1 MVQADFRMPIV
12 HVSNYDVL
20 ERCTGDILSQI
31 KPVEGDRNK
40 RLYAIQ
46 ELADAIYS
54 TGALRGASVKP
65 FGSFVS
71 QLYAKSGDLDVSV
84 ELVNPLNLPTTKRKK
99 QDTLREVRRALQRR
113 GIARHT
119 EFIPNARVPVLQYVS
134 NQYGISCDISISNY
148 SGQIKSKIFYWI
160 NTLDDRFGDMV
171 LLVKE
176 WAKAQNINDPKNG
189 TLNSYSL
196 CLLVL
201 FHFQTCEP
209 AILPP
214 LKEIYEGNIV
224 EDIAGLRGK
233 PSKTQAA
240 KYGPKKSELSLSHL
254 LASFFQKF
262 SRIGAVSNK
271 VISTYTGRLE
281 RIQDNPRWMDK
292 SYSLFVEDPF
302 EKPDNA
308 ARAVGS
314 FEFQDIVNAFSNASN
329 KFLSDAHALTDRN
342 ELLSLL
348 CTPDVGS
355 KLGGRARAS
364 RYTNILVSP
373 HDRFIGYLEYV
384 APNPYDDQHHQ
395 PARGG
400 SRSGQSPHG
409 YTTNRQT
416 AVHYQNN
423 NHPQA
428 YNTQRQTTVHHQNQN
443 HQQAYAAGRQTGGQ
457 YQNTQRSKENTSY
470 RHSNGRAATIWH
482 EPVRGR
488 FCNGEWQ

>member
-1 MVQADFRMPIV
+1 MLIR

-20 ERCTGDILSQI
+20 EKCAEDILSVI
-31 KPVEGDRNK
+31 KPVE
-40 RLYAIQ
+40 
-46 ELADAIYS
+46 
-54 TGALRGASVKP
+54 GASVKP

-84 ELVNPLNLPTTKRKK
+84 ELSNPLNLPTTKKKK

-113 GIARHT
+113 GIARNM

-134 NQYGISCDISISNY
+134 NQYGISFDISINNY
-148 SGQIKSKIFYWI
+148 LAQNLVSWQ
-160 NTLDDRFGDMV
+160 
-171 LLVKE
+171 VKE

-224 EDIAGLRGK
+224 EDMAEMMRYNEKHLDEVCVANIARFRRKIMGQRNQ
-233 PSKTQAA
+233 S
-240 KYGPKKSELSLSHL
+240 SLSHL
-254 LASFFQKF
+254 LASFFHKF
-262 SRIGAVSNK
+262 FRIDALTNK

-281 RIQDNPRWMDK
+281 RIQDNPRWMAK

-302 EKPDNA
+302 ERPDNA

-314 FEFQDIVNAFSNASN
+314 FEFQYIVSAFSRASN
-329 KFLSDAHALTDRN
+329 KFASDGLNDRN

-348 CTPDVGS
+348 CTPDIGS
-355 KLGGRARAS
+355 KLGGRVRAS
-364 RYTNILVSP
+364 RYTSTAVSP
-373 HDRFIGYLEYV
+373 LDIFLGHAEVVSL
-384 APNPYDDQHHQ
+384 NLYDDQHNHQ

-409 YTTNRQT
+409 STNQQT
-416 AVHYQNN
+416 AVHYQNR

-428 YNTQRQTTVHHQNQN
+428 YNTQRQTTGHHQNQN
-443 HQQAYAAGRQTGGQ
+443 LQHAYTTGLQTPGRQYQNLNHPQPYPAGQQTGSPYQ
-457 YQNTQRSKENTSY
+457 QNTQRKKENTPY
-470 RHSNGRAATIWH
+470 RQSNGRAVTTWQ

-488 FCNGEWQ
+488 FQWRMELAP

>member
-1 MVQADFRMPIV
+1 MSIWRVP
-12 HVSNYDVL
+12 NYDVL
-20 ERCTGDILSQI
+20 EKCTEDILSLI

-40 RLYAIQ
+40 RIYAIQ
-46 ELADAIYS
+46 ELADTIYS
-54 TGALRGASVKP
+54 AGALRGASVKP

-84 ELVNPLNLPTTKRKK
+84 ELFNALNLPISKRKK
-99 QDTLREVRRALQRR
+99 QDTLREVRRALQKR
-113 GIARHT
+113 GIARHM

-148 SGQIKSKIFYWI
+148 PGRIKSKIFYWI

-201 FHFQTCEP
+201 CHFQTCEP

-214 LKEIYEGNIV
+214 LKEIYEGNIM
-224 EDIAGLRGK
+224 EDISGRAYYNEKHLDEVCSINIERFRRQNMGQRNQ
-233 PSKTQAA
+233 S
-240 KYGPKKSELSLSHL
+240 SLSHL
-254 LASFFQKF
+254 LASFFHKF
-262 SRIGAVSNK
+262 FRIDALSDK

-329 KFLSDAHALTDRN
+329 KFVSDAHALTDRN
-342 ELLSLL
+342 GLLSLL

-355 KLGGRARAS
+355 KLGGRASAS
-364 RYTNILVSP
+364 RYTNTLVSP
-373 HDRFIGYLEYV
+373 HDRFL
-384 APNPYDDQHHQ
+384 
-395 PARGG
+395 
-400 SRSGQSPHG
+400 
-409 YTTNRQT
+409 
-416 AVHYQNN
+416 
-423 NHPQA
+423 
-428 YNTQRQTTVHHQNQN
+428 
-443 HQQAYAAGRQTGGQ
+443 
-457 YQNTQRSKENTSY
+457 
-470 RHSNGRAATIWH
+470 
-482 EPVRGR
+482 
-488 FCNGEWQ
+488 

>member
-1 MVQADFRMPIV
+1 MVQAASTSSRFLRTTRLHGSSTSTTPAEPAASAMSIWRVP
-12 HVSNYDVL
+12 NYDVL
-20 ERCTGDILSQI
+20 EKCTEDILSLI

-40 RLYAIQ
+40 RIYAIQ
-46 ELADAIYS
+46 ELADTIYS
-54 TGALRGASVKP
+54 AGALRGASVKP

-84 ELVNPLNLPTTKRKK
+84 ELFNALNLPISKRKK
-99 QDTLREVRRALQRR
+99 QDTLREVRRALQKR
-113 GIARHT
+113 GIARHM

-148 SGQIKSKIFYWI
+148 PGRIKSKIFYWI

-201 FHFQTCEP
+201 FHFQFFRID
-209 AILPP
+209 A
-214 LKEIYEGNIV
+214 
-224 EDIAGLRGK
+224 
-233 PSKTQAA
+233 
-240 KYGPKKSELSLSHL
+240 LSD
-254 LASFFQKF
+254 
-262 SRIGAVSNK
+262 K

-329 KFLSDAHALTDRN
+329 KFVSDAHALTDRN
-342 ELLSLL
+342 GLLSLL

-355 KLGGRARAS
+355 KLGGRASAS
-364 RYTNILVSP
+364 RYTNTLVSP
-373 HDRFIGYLEYV
+373 HDRFL
-384 APNPYDDQHHQ
+384 
-395 PARGG
+395 
-400 SRSGQSPHG
+400 
-409 YTTNRQT
+409 
-416 AVHYQNN
+416 
-423 NHPQA
+423 
-428 YNTQRQTTVHHQNQN
+428 
-443 HQQAYAAGRQTGGQ
+443 
-457 YQNTQRSKENTSY
+457 
-470 RHSNGRAATIWH
+470 
-482 EPVRGR
+482 
-488 FCNGEWQ
+488 

>member
-1 MVQADFRMPIV
+1 MVQAASTSSRFLRTTRLHGSSTSTTPAEPAASAMSIWRVP
-12 HVSNYDVL
+12 NYDVL
-20 ERCTGDILSQI
+20 EKCTEDILSLI

-40 RLYAIQ
+40 RIYAIQ
-46 ELADAIYS
+46 ELADTIYS
-54 TGALRGASVKP
+54 AGALRGASVKP

-84 ELVNPLNLPTTKRKK
+84 ELFNALNLPISKRKK
-99 QDTLREVRRALQRR
+99 QDTLREVRRALQKR
-113 GIARHT
+113 GIARHM

-148 SGQIKSKIFYWI
+148 PGRIKSKIFYWI

-214 LKEIYEGNIV
+214 LKEIYEGNIM
-224 EDIAGLRGK
+224 EDISDKISLWEYGLPVMDRRAYYNEKHLDEVCSINIERFRRQNMGQRNQ
-233 PSKTQAA
+233 S
-240 KYGPKKSELSLSHL
+240 SLSHL
-254 LASFFQKF
+254 LASFFHKF
-262 SRIGAVSNK
+262 FRIDALSDK

-329 KFLSDAHALTDRN
+329 KFVSDAHALTDRN
-342 ELLSLL
+342 GLLSLL

-355 KLGGRARAS
+355 KLGGRASAS
-364 RYTNILVSP
+364 RYTNTL
-373 HDRFIGYLEYV
+373 
-384 APNPYDDQHHQ
+384 

-443 HQQAYAAGRQTGGQ
+443 NQQVYAAGRSVPE
-457 YQNTQRSKENTSY
+457 YP
-470 RHSNGRAATIWH
+470 A
-482 EPVRGR
+482 
-488 FCNGEWQ
+488 